1 VADNTPFD
9 AQPAQLASHPA
20 RIGERLEADV
30 GIERRI
36 EVIKRLVTAI
46 GQEELAA
53 SVFRRR
59 CVEQR
64 SRRRPQQ
71 VRGSD

>member
-1 VADNTPFD
+1 VADDTSFD

-20 RIGERLEADV
+20 RIGERLEAGV
-30 GIERRI
+30 GIECRI
-36 EVIKRLVTAI
+36 EVLQRLVTAI

-59 CVEQR
+59 GVEQR
-64 SRRRPQQ
+64 PRRRPEQ
-71 VRGSD
+71 VGGSD